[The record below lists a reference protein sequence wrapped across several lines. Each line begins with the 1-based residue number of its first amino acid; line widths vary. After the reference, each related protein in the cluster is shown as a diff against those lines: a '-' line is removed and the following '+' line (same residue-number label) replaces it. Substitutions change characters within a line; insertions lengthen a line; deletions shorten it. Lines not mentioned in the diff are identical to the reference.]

1 MAVNKVKGLTIH
13 EVLTRVSTR
22 QTKEER
28 IEVLKQYNCLALR
41 DILKGGFDDTIEFI
55 LPEGAPPYEPASEE
69 NPPSTLHK
77 VSKNFR
83 YFAVGGPGERMPK
96 ARVEQMLIRML
107 EAIHPKDAELV
118 IAVKDK
124 QLAGRYRGLSKKLV
138 QETFPTLIAK

>member
-1 MAVNKVKGLTIH
+1 MAVNKPKNLTIH
-13 EVLTRVSTR
+13 EILTRVSTR

-28 IEVLKQYNCLALR
+28 IEVLKQHNCLALR

-55 LPEGAPPYEPASEE
+55 LPEGVPPYEPSPEE

-83 YFAVGGPGERMPK
+83 YFAVGGPGERLPK

-107 EAIHPKDAELV
+107 EVIHPKDAELV